1 MAEQEP
7 IYLTK
12 AVESLEGALGEYAN
26 RRYQNSANRS
36 YYACFQAAIQ
46 ALLHVEFVPPADS
59 MTWSHKGVQSEFVN
73 QLIQRRKLYPSAL
86 RSVLQLNYTV
96 REAADYSDDFISAA
110 QAERALRRARNF
122 VETVQ
127 ERGGTR

>member
-7 IYLTK
+7 IYMAK
-12 AVESLEGALGEYAN
+12 AVESLEGAASELTN

-46 ALLHVEFVPPADS
+46 ALQEAGLTPPAD
-59 MTWSHKGVQSEFVN
+59 TTNWSHKAIQAAFAG
-73 QLIQRRKLYPSAL
+73 QLIQRRKLYSSDL
-86 RSVLQLNYTV
+86 RSFLPVNYRL
-96 REAADYSDDFISAA
+96 REAADYSDDFISVV

-122 VETVQ
+122 VEAIQ
-127 ERGGTR
+127 EGGGV